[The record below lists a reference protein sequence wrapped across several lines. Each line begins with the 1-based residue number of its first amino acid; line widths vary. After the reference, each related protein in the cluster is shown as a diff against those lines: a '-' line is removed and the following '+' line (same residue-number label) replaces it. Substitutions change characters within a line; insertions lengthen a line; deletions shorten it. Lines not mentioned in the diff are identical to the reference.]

1 MPGAALIEYFV
12 SSEGTRIFLVTPD
25 DTAPR
30 VFEARLPD
38 GRGVTKAD
46 LLARARRLLVDFHG
60 LPDGWDRGPAADDY
74 RSVLRGLEPAVPAQ
88 KRALPVLQRN
98 LAKQLFAYDLAYWQ
112 QLSDALLPLELR
124 EAIEDRNL
132 LSIVPHGP
140 LHSLPFAAL
149 RWSDT
154 EYLIDRFG
162 LSHAP
167 SASVLRYCQRKN
179 PRRADPK
186 GGIPKTCFVAAVAAA
201 DDADPT
207 EFEADG
213 AMLATH
219 FEPDSFTLLSG
230 AAPRDGTEPASKDQI
245 RARIGGHAV
254 VHMACHGVFGGDLSG
269 GDPLDSGLLVS
280 DGAAT
285 RRLAEFGRLAPEER
299 MDSLLSARE
308 ILRLPLE
315 ADLVTLRAC
324 SSGRA
329 EVESGDELIG
339 LQRAFL
345 YAGTSSLIV
354 SLWNVHKL
362 SSHRLLSEFYDRWLD
377 PENPMPKWRA
387 LQEAQRSLI
396 RDPEYGHPYHW
407 APFILA
413 GDWF

>member
-12 SSEGTRIFLVTPD
+12 SARGTRIFLVTPD
-25 DTAPR
+25 NTAPR

-38 GRGVTKAD
+38 GESVMPAH
-46 LLARARRLLVDFHG
+46 LLARARRLLIDFHG
-60 LPDGWDRGPAADDY
+60 LPDGWDGGPAADDY
-74 RSVLRGLEPAVPAQ
+74 RGALRLEPAVPAQ
-88 KRALPVLQRN
+88 KRSLPVLQRN
-98 LAKQLFAYDLAYWQ
+98 LAKPVFAYDLTYWQ
-112 QLSDALLPLELR
+112 QLSEALLPRELR
-124 EAIEDRNL
+124 AAIEDRDL
-132 LSIVPHGP
+132 LCIVPHGP

-149 RWSDT
+149 RWSET
-154 EYLIDRFG
+154 EFLIDRFG
-162 LSHAP
+162 LCHAP

-179 PRRADPK
+179 PRRSDAA
-186 GGIPKTCFVAAVAAA
+186 GGVPKTCFVAAVAAA
-201 DDADPT
+201 DDADPA

-213 AMLATH
+213 SMLAAH
-219 FEPDSFTLLSG
+219 FASGMFTLLSG
-230 AAPRDGTEPASKDQI
+230 AAPHNGTEPASKDRI

-254 VHMACHGVFGGDLSG
+254 VHMACHGVFGGDLSS

-280 DGAAT
+280 DGAAA
-285 RRLAEFGRLAPEER
+285 RGLAEFARLSPEER
-299 MDSLLSARE
+299 AACLLSARE

-345 YAGTSSLIV
+345 YAGASSLVV

-362 SSHRLLSEFYDRWLD
+362 SSHRLLTEFYNRWLD
-377 PENPMPKWRA
+377 AGNPMPKWRA

-407 APFILA
+407 APFVLA
-413 GDWF
+413 GDWI